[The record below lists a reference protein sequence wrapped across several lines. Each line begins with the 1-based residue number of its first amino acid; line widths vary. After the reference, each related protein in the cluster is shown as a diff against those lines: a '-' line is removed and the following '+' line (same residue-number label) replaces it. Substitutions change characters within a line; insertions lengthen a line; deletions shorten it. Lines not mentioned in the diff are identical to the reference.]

1 MVSKLSLKDAGEL
14 DRERRW
20 PGHLGRGHLMD
31 KGLEMGTDEC
41 RLRDGEGERKLRL
54 RVGLVS
60 YLGNRLML
68 RP

>member
-1 MVSKLSLKDAGEL
+1 MVFKLSLKNAGEL

-20 PGHLGRGHLMD
+20 PGPLGRGHLMD

-41 RLRDGEGERKLRL
+41 MHRDGEGERKLRL

-60 YLGNRLML
+60 YLGNRLHA
-68 RP
+68 